1 MLYVVLEVKLLER
14 LSFGEFTCIQNN
26 LSFQM
31 KEKIGEITLPDL
43 SVFKVFIIDCN
54 FLNYVVYVTTFL
66 IGQCH
71 ISAGINYV
79 IGWCNA

>member
-43 SVFKVFIIDCN
+43 SVSIVDLMVSN
-54 FLNYVVYVTTFL
+54 
-66 IGQCH
+66 
-71 ISAGINYV
+71 
-79 IGWCNA
+79 